1 MRPRRGHEAEQA
13 PPPEYDARAS
23 MGDGLIEGLET
34 IKDPWGI
41 SRRCP
46 AEES

>member
-1 MRPRRGHEAEQA
+1 MRPRRGREAEQA
-13 PPPEYDARAS
+13 PPEYDARAS
-23 MGDGLIEGLET
+23 MGDGLIEGRET
-34 IKDPWGI
+34 IMGVWGF